1 MSKTVVLKIDVTK
14 IDKARLFEGQ
24 KGTYL
29 DAIVFISD
37 ETDQY
42 GNNGMIV
49 QSVTQEERQAGT
61 KGNIL
66 GNCKVIGGGATRST
80 EGESNVVNGKENEIP
95 DLPF

>member
-29 DAIVFISD
+29 DAIVFIDD
-37 ETDQY
+37 EQDKY

-49 QSVTQEERQAGT
+49 QSVKQEEREAGI

-66 GNCKVIGGGATRST
+66 GNCKIIGGGAKST
-80 EGESNVVNGKENEIP
+80 KYESEESNVVKKEGDD